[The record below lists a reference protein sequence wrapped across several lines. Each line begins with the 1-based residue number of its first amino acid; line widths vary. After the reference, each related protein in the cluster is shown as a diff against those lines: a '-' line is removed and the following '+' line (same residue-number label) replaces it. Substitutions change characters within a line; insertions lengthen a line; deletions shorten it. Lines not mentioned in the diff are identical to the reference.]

1 MKPDTIRII
10 ALIFMVI
17 LIIMV
22 ILTYSEVKEYN
33 KFIKETNGNPCAF
46 CQEINEDVIC
56 QKIDTTNKED
66 HPCQQCLDMGYGV
79 FGYESSN

>member
-10 ALIFMVI
+10 VLILMVI
-17 LIIMV
+17 LAIG
-22 ILTYSEVKEYN
+22 ILFVYKEVKEYN

-46 CQEINEDVIC
+46 CQEINQDVIC

-66 HPCQQCLDMGYGV
+66 NPCQQCLNMGYGV
-79 FGYESSN
+79 LGYEGSN